1 MPVGWARAE
10 INKTRV
16 GVIGVGRGQGF
27 ARSATDSV
35 GMIAQIGTTCV
46 LAANYPL
53 TAFRSQISW

>member
-1 MPVGWARAE
+1 MPVGWGRPE
-10 INKTRV
+10 INKIGA

-35 GMIAQIGTTCV
+35 GMIEQIGTTCE

-53 TAFRSQISW
+53 TAFRSQI